1 MITVTA
7 MTLATLAEEGPAQLG
22 QREPQSIM
30 CGKNQFSGGGQP
42 ACQPENYTLAAVASF
57 FRSSSF
63 GCFRF
68 QNCSVAASQ
77 CAYQNSKTPRVH
89 SVRAKYRSLPL
100 SCSHSSQELTLRPHP
115 AAEASAVPSVPGAG
129 RVHGS
134 GVAGWTSPVPE
145 ELASVSSK
153 KASRWRCTGFC
164 KHSKG
169 QQMSVTNS
177 LTFGQNFSPFSHESQ
192 YGCFPF

>member
-1 MITVTA
+1 MITVTT
-7 MTLATLAEEGPAQLG
+7 MMLATIAEEGPAQLG
-22 QREPQSIM
+22 QREPQSVM

-68 QNCSVAASQ
+68 QKCSVAASQ
-77 CAYQNSKTPRVH
+77 CAYQNSKMPRVH
-89 SVRAKYRSLPL
+89 GVHAKYRSLPL
-100 SCSHSSQELTLRPHP
+100 SCSRSSQELTLRPHP

-134 GVAGWTSPVPE
+134 GVDLSCPGGTCFSLLKEGLQVEMHW
-145 ELASVSSK
+145 LLQ
-153 KASRWRCTGFC
+153 
-164 KHSKG
+164 HSKG
-169 QQMSVTNS
+169 QQMSVTNL